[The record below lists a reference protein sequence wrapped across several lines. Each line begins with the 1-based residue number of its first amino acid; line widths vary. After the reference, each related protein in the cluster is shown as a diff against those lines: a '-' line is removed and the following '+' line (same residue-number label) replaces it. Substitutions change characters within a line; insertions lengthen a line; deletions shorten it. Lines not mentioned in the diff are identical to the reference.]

1 MFNRSKKEIPLEN
14 AILNSDLKQVK
25 RHLEAGVDPNESV
38 GGNNGYPLHYAAH
51 SANVIQLLVDYGADV
66 NVKDGKGRTPLHIAA
81 VMAYEEALQ
90 ILIENGADV
99 NAVDNE
105 GNTPLMLAQR
115 GTPAGSFFSNLGVS
129 MSEEEMS
136 KRREIMDLLVA
147 NGAK

>member
-14 AILNSDLKQVK
+14 AILNSDMKQVR
-25 RHLEAGVDPNESV
+25 RHLEAGVDPNQSI

-51 SANVIQLLVDYGADV
+51 NANVIQLLVDHGANV
-66 NVKDGKGRTPLHIAA
+66 NIKDGKGRTPLHIAA
-81 VMAYEEALQ
+81 VMAYMEGIQAL
-90 ILIENGADV
+90 IKNGADV
-99 NAVDNE
+99 NAVDDE

-129 MSEEEMS
+129 MSEEEKL
-136 KRREIMDLLVA
+136 KRKKIMDLLVA